1 MRYGFLGKIAAG
13 IAVIAVLRR
22 ATEIRA
28 ALGCFAFGRDVGAV
42 TEHLH
47 LAQMQKHTLTHVG
60 DAHKAALQMFRALR
74 PQLQRHA
81 RRIHPSHLQAIEFA
95 GRRPHIQ
102 LIAFALNLQPLHRH
116 VLLELLGPRF
126 QPIQRRGLKLIQLLL
141 QRGHL
146 QLGGRPLLFLFIR
159 KQADKRRLVAFVAV
173 LGVVENREHAEVLLL
188 TQRIVLMIMALRAGH
203 RGAHPHLHGGVHAID
218 HRHVAKLLIGCTAFV
233 VCLRVTMKCSG
244 DQLIVGRLIE
254 QIASQLFARELIK
267 RHVAVERA
275 DDPIAIPPDRAR
287 LIIRVAGTVSV
298 PRKVQPLPRPM
309 LAIRRL
315 GQKTV
320 HEFLIRFRRGI
331 RHKRRQLRLGRRQ
344 PC

>member
-1 MRYGFLGKIAAG
+1 
-13 IAVIAVLRR
+13 
-22 ATEIRA
+22 
-28 ALGCFAFGRDVGAV
+28 
-42 TEHLH
+42 
-47 LAQMQKHTLTHVG
+47 
-60 DAHKAALQMFRALR
+60 
-74 PQLQRHA
+74 
-81 RRIHPSHLQAIEFA
+81 
-95 GRRPHIQ
+95 
-102 LIAFALNLQPLHRH
+102 
-116 VLLELLGPRF
+116 
-126 QPIQRRGLKLIQLLL
+126 
-141 QRGHL
+141 
-146 QLGGRPLLFLFIR
+146 
-159 KQADKRRLVAFVAV
+159 
-173 LGVVENREHAEVLLL
+173 
-188 TQRIVLMIMALRAGH
+188 MALRAGH

-254 QIASQLFARELIK
+254 QIARQLFARELIK

-315 GQKTV
+315 GQETV

-331 RHKRRQLRLGRRQ
+331 RHKRRQLRLRRRQ